1 MSSFKVNH
9 TFALYLYCL
18 LTRAVQESHS
28 SRPHSQHRSSTTSA
42 TSSNIPIRNSTS
54 RTHSHSMSLG
64 TMHSTHR
71 VSRRKSIT
79 SSAINNVAAIAAAL
93 DGGSEQFTDSVHT
106 NRRSLPLK
114 TGSGRGVNEPAIIGG
129 SGGFLDG
136 HDVDFMDLTH
146 NSSLAANLENEHNG
160 SAIADGLL
168 LPNRGGTFSKT
179 RNRRASEGAPHSKS
193 EGKRASGEL
202 RCEKCGKGYKHSSCL
217 TKHLLVSSKSSFWLS
232 RLACAFS
239 KSLHRPQCS

>member
-9 TFALYLYCL
+9 TFVFCLRCL
-18 LTRAVQESHS
+18 LTGKVQESHS
-28 SRPHSQHRSSTTSA
+28 SRPHSQHRTSMTSA

-54 RTHSHSMSLG
+54 RNHSHSMSLG
-64 TMHSTHR
+64 TMHPTHR
-71 VSRRKSIT
+71 VSRRKSMT
-79 SSAINNVAAIAAAL
+79 SSAINNVAAIAAAI
-93 DGGSEQFTDSVHT
+93 DGGSESYADSAHT

-114 TGSGRGVNEPAIIGG
+114 TGGNRGTNESAIVSG
-129 SGGFLDG
+129 SGGFVDNHDAEFMDFTRDSNLTADLENG
-136 HDVDFMDLTH
+136 HD
-146 NSSLAANLENEHNG
+146 G

-168 LPNRGGTFSKT
+168 LPNRGGISSKA

-217 TKHLLVSSKSSFWLS
+217 TKHLLVSSESSFWLS
-232 RLACAFS
+232 RLARAFS
-239 KSLHRPQCS
+239 KPLHPPQCS

>member
-9 TFALYLYCL
+9 ILVFCLYCL
-18 LTRAVQESHS
+18 LTCHVQESHS
-28 SRPHSQHRSSTTSA
+28 SRPHSQHRTSSTSA

-64 TMHSTHR
+64 TMHPTHR
-71 VSRRKSIT
+71 VSRRKSMT
-79 SSAINNVAAIAAAL
+79 SSAINNVAAIAAAI
-93 DGGSEQFTDSVHT
+93 DGGSEQYTDSAHT

-114 TGSGRGVNEPAIIGG
+114 TGSSRGTNDSAIARG
-129 SGGFLDG
+129 SGGFVGD
-136 HDVDFMDLTH
+136 HDAEFMDFTR
-146 NSSLAANLENEHNG
+146 NSHLAANLDSGHDG
-160 SAIADGLL
+160 SAVADGLL

-239 KSLHRPQCS
+239 QSLHRPQCS

>member
-1 MSSFKVNH
+1 MSSFKVIP
-9 TFALYLYCL
+9 ALLFCLYCL
-18 LTRAVQESHS
+18 LIRPVQEPHS
-28 SRPHSQHRSSTTSA
+28 SRPHSQHRTFMTSA

-64 TMHSTHR
+64 SMHPTHR
-71 VSRRKSIT
+71 VSRRKSMT
-79 SSAINNVAAIAAAL
+79 SSAINNVAAIAAAI
-93 DGGSEQFTDSVHT
+93 DGGSEQYTDSAHT

-114 TGSGRGVNEPAIIGG
+114 TGSNRGANESAIVSG
-129 SGGFLDG
+129 SGGLVDG
-136 HDVDFMDLTH
+136 HDVEFMDITR
-146 NSSLAANLENEHNG
+146 NSDLAANLENGHDG

-168 LPNRGGTFSKT
+168 LPNRGGTSSKA
-179 RNRRASEGAPHSKS
+179 RNRRASEGAPLSKS